1 MKEKMNKKIATN
13 EELFDRLQEMEDQYE
28 KINEI
33 FEIVRMDNETLVEE
47 REVLIQ

>member
-1 MKEKMNKKIATN
+1 MNKKIATN